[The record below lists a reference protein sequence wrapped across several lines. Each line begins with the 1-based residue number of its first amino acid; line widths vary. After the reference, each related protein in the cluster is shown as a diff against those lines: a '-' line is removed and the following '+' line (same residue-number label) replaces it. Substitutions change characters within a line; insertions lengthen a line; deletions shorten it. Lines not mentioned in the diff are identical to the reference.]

1 MEVFYTL
8 AEAQVK
14 AKIWQLEYNGIRPHS
29 SLKYQTPEQCRLGF
43 FGGLKSVIAETPLPA

>member
-14 AKIWQLEYNGIRPHS
+14 AEIWRWEYNGIRPHS
-29 SLKYQTPEQCRLGF
+29 SLKYQTPEEYRQGF
-43 FGGLKSVIAETPLPA
+43 FAGLNSATIQAPLLA